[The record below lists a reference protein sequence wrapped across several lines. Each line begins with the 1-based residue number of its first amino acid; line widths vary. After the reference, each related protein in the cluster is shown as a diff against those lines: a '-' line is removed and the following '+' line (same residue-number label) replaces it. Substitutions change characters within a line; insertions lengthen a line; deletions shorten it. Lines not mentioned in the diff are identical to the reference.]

1 MSAIRSMLVHFDA
14 HPSSVGRL
22 KLARD
27 LAGQHGASVAAAYGV
42 PMSLSDVAASTDGTP
57 AGWIEYQ
64 AIHAERQRGAF
75 ELFEAAVKE
84 PGPSVHWID
93 LQRMPKGPLFSH
105 HALFADLL
113 VLGARTPGSWFAR
126 ATPVDVAETV
136 SIASGKPALIVPH
149 GFSTCA
155 HRIVVAWQ
163 AGREAMRAL
172 TASIPFLQ
180 KADEVH
186 LAHWNEPESE
196 SPDFPALQ
204 HYLRLHDVESTCHEF
219 GRADAVGEAM
229 LELARE
235 LHADLL
241 VMGCYSHSRL
251 REFVL
256 GGVTRTVL
264 ASPTLPVLVAH

>member
-14 HPSSVGRL
+14 HPSSVDRL

-27 LAGQHGASVAAAYGV
+27 LAGRHGASVAAAYGV

-93 LQRMPKGPLFSH
+93 LERMPKGPRFSH

-113 VLGARTPGSWFAR
+113 VLGPRTPGSWFAR

-149 GFSTCA
+149 GSSTCA